1 MTIALQIKQ
10 IAQQALSA
18 LYPEADINP
27 SMITV
32 NQTKPE
38 FTGDYTVVLFP
49 FVKLLR
55 QKPDELGKQL
65 GDYLV
70 ANHGD
75 LFTSYAIVSGF
86 LNLAV
91 QDSYWASFLTKE
103 YNNTAFGEKAKNGKK
118 VMVEYS
124 SPNTNKPLHF
134 GHLRNIFLGYAM
146 ADVLKANGYD
156 VIKAN
161 LINDRGIHICKSMIA
176 WMRYANGAT
185 PQSTGIKGDHL
196 VGDYYV
202 RFNDELNKEI
212 APALND
218 LYATGKIPENIQGAK
233 AEVLQ
238 QYLEKVNR
246 GNLRLSILY
255 NTIDFTP
262 ISNISSK
269 VSELCKNAINGIL
282 KWKDV
287 AKEIESYY
295 EDTKKKDEA
304 LNNIR
309 IELHLLLSHEKEI
322 SDAKAEIKEL
332 ISGYAPIMKEAQDL
346 LRKWEAGDKEVYS
359 LWETMNGWVYEGFNE
374 SYKRLGV
381 DFDKMYYESNT
392 YLLGKSLVEEGL
404 GKGVLFKKEDGSVWI
419 DLTADGLDQKLLL
432 RSDGT
437 SVYMTQDL
445 GTAQL
450 KYNDHNGLHQSIY
463 VIADEQNYHMQV
475 LKLILQKLGEP
486 CADGIY
492 HLSYGMVE
500 LPSGRMK
507 SREGTVVDAD
517 DMMDEMI
524 SMSRQQT
531 EEAGKTE
538 GFTQEELDRLY
549 YTIGMGAL
557 KFYLLRVDPKKK
569 MIFDPKESIDLHG
582 FTATFI
588 QYAHARICSILR
600 KEGLS
605 LLPDSNTFASFA
617 LTQGITPAEKKLA
630 VSLEQYPAILENAA
644 TEYNP
649 SLLCNYCFALAQQFN
664 SFYDEH
670 SISKAENEEK
680 KQLRLMLIVMTAQT
694 MRHAMKLLGIALP
707 EKM

>member
-1 MTIALQIKQ
+1 MTIAAQIKD
-10 IAQQALSA
+10 IAFKALKN
-18 LYPEADINP
+18 LFPEADMQA

-86 LNLAV
+86 LNLTV

-103 YNNTAFGEKAKNGKK
+103 YNNTAFGEKPKNGKK

-202 RFNDELNKEI
+202 KFNDI
-212 APALND
+212 
-218 LYATGKIPENIQGAK
+218 Y
-233 AEVLQ
+233 
-238 QYLEKVNR
+238 
-246 GNLRLSILY
+246 
-255 NTIDFTP
+255 
-262 ISNISSK
+262 
-269 VSELCKNAINGIL
+269 
-282 KWKDV
+282 
-287 AKEIESYY
+287 
-295 EDTKKKDEA
+295 
-304 LNNIR
+304 
-309 IELHLLLSHEKEI
+309 
-322 SDAKAEIKEL
+322 KAEIKQLVE
-332 ISGYAPIMKEAQDL
+332 GGMAEATAEKEAPIMKEAQDM

-404 GKGVLFKKEDGSVWI
+404 SKGVLFKKEDGSVWV

-538 GFTQEELDRLY
+538 GFTQEELDKLY

-605 LLPDSNTFASFA
+605 LLPDSNTFASFT
-617 LTQGITPAEKKLA
+617 LTQGITTAEKKLA